1 MSIDTAIGNTPIFK
15 INEKLYAKLEVF
27 NPTGSIKDR
36 MALYILKK
44 AEENDE
50 LEPGHTIV
58 EATSG
63 NTGIAFSMLASVRG
77 YKAKIIMP
85 CNMSDERKQMMR
97 LFGAEIIEVGPN
109 AFKDA
114 IELRNELVAANS
126 DHWSP
131 RQFENLN
138 NIECHEMTTSK
149 EIIRQLFV
157 EKKKNIAALICG
169 AGTGGTIMGCHR
181 SLIKIEKNLKTV
193 LIAPEEDAATHGIQG
208 INDGADFL
216 VDRSIVDAEVK
227 VSTQDATDRARRLAH
242 EHGILAGISAGANV
256 LGAERWL
263 AENDIDGVAV
273 TFICDRGER
282 YMSIL

>member
-85 CNMSDERKQMMR
+85 CNM
-97 LFGAEIIEVGPN
+97 
-109 AFKDA
+109 
-114 IELRNELVAANS
+114 
-126 DHWSP
+126 
-131 RQFENLN
+131 
-138 NIECHEMTTSK
+138 
-149 EIIRQLFV
+149 
-157 EKKKNIAALICG
+157 
-169 AGTGGTIMGCHR
+169 
-181 SLIKIEKNLKTV
+181 
-193 LIAPEEDAATHGIQG
+193 
-208 INDGADFL
+208 
-216 VDRSIVDAEVK
+216 
-227 VSTQDATDRARRLAH
+227 
-242 EHGILAGISAGANV
+242 
-256 LGAERWL
+256 
-263 AENDIDGVAV
+263 
-273 TFICDRGER
+273 
-282 YMSIL
+282 